1 MTYSTKRKTLIFLG
15 LVMLVTVI
23 IAASLPQLE
32 LQPGMPLPRL
42 ENDQV
47 VIAPIEEEPL
57 VAISVS
63 EFFKVLF
70 ALALA
75 GSMLYVIYK
84 MIRGADWKDLGSYI
98 QPIMVVSLIAGI
110 VIFLIMLLP
119 KTQNDLPMELPLPTD
134 TPLVT
139 SPLGPVP
146 VAAAL
151 AGWDWT
157 AGEQHPV
164 GNLDIH
170 AILQAGNDNR
180 PGGARSRKS
189 LAGAQD
195 RAGFEGCDHQVLPAD
210 EPGAGKG
217 TGD

>member
-1 MTYSTKRKTLIFLG
+1 MLNFLFVLFYIAQTRTIFEMISSTKHKALIFLG

-47 VIAPIEEEPL
+47 VLAPIEEEPL
-57 VAISVS
+57 MAISIS

-75 GSMLYVIYK
+75 GSILYVIYK
-84 MIRGADWKDLGSYI
+84 MIKSSHWKDIGFYI
-98 QPIMVVSLIAGI
+98 QPIMVVSLIAAI

-119 KTQNDLPMELPLPTD
+119 KTQNDLPMEMPLPTD

-146 VAAAL
+146 VAL
-151 AGWDWT
+151 YWL
-157 AGEQHPV
+157 V
-164 GNLDIH
+164 GIGL
-170 AILQAGNDNR
+170 LV
-180 PGGARSRKS
+180 SS
-189 LAGAQD
+189 
-195 RAGFEGCDHQVLPAD
+195 VLLGIWIFTPSPSATTI
-210 EPGAGKG
+210 ERIG
-217 TGD
+217 